1 MQQFFSGIYDFFQQ
15 RKWLLYLCFAGLL
28 ILTSIF
34 ASRLKFEEDISRILP
49 KDPKVEKLNEVF
61 QHSKFMDK
69 LVVMVSL
76 KDSNATSPDSLILF
90 SDELVQ
96 QSKIKLGTYIRKIN
110 YRVDDDMSMELFG
123 IVDEHL
129 PIYLSEKDYHQID
142 SLIQPQ
148 TISQTLQHNLQTLS
162 SPSGF
167 ALKNMISND
176 PVGISFIALRKL
188 QQLQYDENFELYDN
202 CVLTKDHK
210 TLMLFLTPVYPPNNT
225 GKNEVFLNGLDSI
238 IHAEV
243 NTRFSNIDARY
254 FGATAVSA
262 GNAGQLGKDTWFTQG
277 ITIVFLILFIG
288 FFFRR
293 KSAPV
298 LIMIP
303 VISGALFALAMVYFI
318 RGSISVIA
326 VGTGSVILGI
336 AVNYSLH
343 VFNHFRHTGDIKKVI
358 ADLSFPLTL
367 GSLTT
372 IGGFFCL
379 NFAESDMLKDLGTF
393 AGFSLIGAAL
403 SSLIFLPHFIH
414 LSKKSR
420 HFEIHPAETVSHSW
434 IDRLAMLRPDRNKY
448 FIGIILLLT
457 VFFAIAAQYVGFE
470 TDLNNM
476 NYMPEQLKEAQ
487 QKLNKINEATL
498 QSVYIV
504 AEGHDLNQAL
514 VNNEKLNAEIE
525 KLKDSNIISKYSGVS
540 TLIISDSLQKV
551 RINRWKNY
559 WTSQKKETLLQIL
572 NEKGRVL
579 GYSAS
584 AFNVFAA
591 KLNENY
597 VTTDTA
603 TAQQL
608 RKTFLDDYITEFPDH
623 ATVVT
628 LVKVP
633 PQHKKEV
640 YNVFGSEPAI
650 TVLDRQY
657 LTEKFVELINAD
669 FTNIALITSLL
680 VFVILWIT
688 YGRIELTLIAFLPM
702 MLSWIWILGLMG
714 IFGIKF
720 NIINIIVSTL
730 IFGLGDDY
738 SIFIM
743 DGLLQEYR
751 TGSKNLSSFKS
762 SILLS
767 AITTIVGLGVLI
779 FAQHPA
785 LRSIAAI
792 SVVGILCVVLMAQV
806 FIPWL
811 FSLLITN
818 RTKKGL
824 YPWTAMSFF
833 KTVFSQVWFIGG
845 SMILAGIGFLLVRCN
860 PFNKE
865 KGKYFYHIAIA
876 TFSKSLIY
884 IMSNVKKTIFNPHGE
899 NFKKPAVLICN
910 HQSGLDNFVMMM
922 MHPAIIVLT
931 NDKVRSAPVSGAVV
945 RMADYYSVSDGA
957 EKSMEKMSEK
967 MKQGYS
973 IVIFPEGTRSSA
985 GFMKRF
991 HKGAFLLAEQLNA
1004 DILPVM
1010 IHGTGYTLSKGDM
1023 MLKDGHIN
1031 IRFLPRITSDD
1042 DSFGTN
1048 YTERSKKIG
1057 KYFRDK
1063 FNEWKTSLE
1072 QPRWF
1077 REKLF
1082 YNYIYK
1088 GPVMEWYMRVKVR
1101 LEKDYQVFHNLLP
1114 VQGKFLDAGC
1124 GYGFMSYMLHFAA
1137 PQRDF
1142 TGIDYDEEKTIVANH
1157 CFSKDEGI
1165 RFIHADILKYDFEKY
1180 DGIIMADMLHYLHE
1194 GEQEQVL
1201 QKAIQS
1207 LSAEGVLIIRDGDK
1221 EKKKHSG
1228 TKLTEFFSTKV
1239 FAFNK
1244 TTDLGLS
1251 FLSGSMIR
1259 NIAVANDM
1267 ECTEIDETKYTSNVI
1282 FVLRKKQN
1290 DSIEI

>member
-15 RKWLLYLCFAGLL
+15 RKWLLYICFAGLL
-28 ILTSIF
+28 IITSIF

-49 KDPKVEKLNEVF
+49 KDPRVEKLNEVF

-76 KDSNATSPDSLILF
+76 KDSSYTNPDSLILF

-96 QSKIKLGTYIRKIN
+96 QVKTKLAAYIRKIN
-110 YRVDDDMSMELFG
+110 YRVDDDMAMELFS

-129 PIYLSEKDYHQID
+129 PIYLSEKDYLQID

-148 TISQTLQHNLQTLS
+148 TITQTLQHNLQTLS

-167 ALKNMISND
+167 ALKNMIAND

-202 CVLTKDHK
+202 CVITKDHK

-238 IHAEV
+238 IHSDLQ
-243 NTRFSNIDARY
+243 TRFSNIDARY

-262 GNAGQLGKDTWFTQG
+262 GNARQLAKDTWFTQG
-277 ITIVFLILFIG
+277 ATIVFLILFIG
-288 FFFRR
+288 FYFRR
-293 KSAPV
+293 KSAPL

-303 VISGALFALAMVYFI
+303 VITGVLFALAMVYFI

-343 VFNHFRHTGDIKKVI
+343 VFNHYRHTGDIKKVI
-358 ADLSFPLTL
+358 ADLAFPLTL

-403 SSLIFLPHFIH
+403 SSLIFLPHFIR
-414 LSKKSR
+414 LSKKN
-420 HFEIHPAETVSHSW
+420 PKVDAESHSW
-434 IDRLAMLRPDRNKY
+434 IDQLATLRPDHNRY
-448 FIGIILLLT
+448 IIGAILLLT
-457 VFFAIAAQYVGFE
+457 VVFAVAAQYVGFE

-476 NYMPEQLKEAQ
+476 NYMPERLKEAE
-487 QKLNKINEATL
+487 QKLNKINEAAL

-504 AEGHDLNQAL
+504 AEGSNLNQAL
-514 VNNEKLNAEIE
+514 VNNEKLNTEIE

-540 TLIISDSLQKV
+540 TLIISDSLQNV
-551 RINRWKNY
+551 RIERWKKY
-559 WTSQKKETLLQIL
+559 WTAEKKEALLHIL
-572 NEKGRVL
+572 NEEGHAL

-584 AFNVFAA
+584 AFNAFAA
-591 KLNENY
+591 MLNKDFT
-597 VTTDTA
+597 TTDTA
-603 TAQQL
+603 TTQQL
-608 RKTFLDDYITEFPDH
+608 RKTFLDDYISEFPDH

-633 PQHKKEV
+633 PQNKEAV
-640 YNVFGSEPAI
+640 YNAFGSKPAI

-657 LTEKFVELINAD
+657 LTGKFVELINAD

-680 VFVILWIT
+680 VFFILWIT

-702 MLSWIWILGLMG
+702 MLSWIWILGMMAIL
-714 IFGIKF
+714 GIKF

-767 AITTIVGLGVLI
+767 AVTTIVGLGVLI

-806 FIPWL
+806 LIPWL

-865 KGKYFYHIAIA
+865 KGKYLYHVAIA
-876 TFSKSLIY
+876 AFSKSLIY
-884 IMSNVKKTIFNPHGE
+884 VMSNVKKTIINPLNE
-899 NFKKPAVLICN
+899 NFSKPAVLICN

-922 MHPAIIVLT
+922 LHPEIIVLT

-945 RMADYYSVSDGA
+945 RMADYYSISDGA
-957 EKSMEKMSEK
+957 EKSLEKMGQK

-973 IVIFPEGTRSSA
+973 IVIFPEGTRSSN
-985 GFMKRF
+985 GNMKRF
-991 HKGAFLLAEQLNA
+991 HKGAFLLAQQLGA

-1031 IRFLPRITSDD
+1031 IRFLPRINSGD

-1048 YTERSKKIG
+1048 YTERAKRIG
-1057 KYFRDK
+1057 KYFRNT
-1063 FNEWKTSLE
+1063 FHEWKTSLE

-1088 GPVMEWYMRVKVR
+1088 GPVLEWYMRVKLR
-1101 LEKDYQVFHNLLP
+1101 LEKDYQVFHDLLP
-1114 VQGKFLDAGC
+1114 LQGKFLDAGC

-1137 PQRDF
+1137 PQRDI

-1165 RFIHADILKYDFEKY
+1165 RFMHADILKYDFEKY
-1180 DGIIMADMLHYLHE
+1180 DGIIMADMLHYLQE
-1194 GEQEQVL
+1194 SEQEQVL

-1221 EKKKHSG
+1221 EKKKHGG

-1244 TTDLGLS
+1244 TTDSGLS
-1251 FLSGSMIR
+1251 FLSGTMIR
-1259 NIAVANDM
+1259 NIAAANDM
-1267 ECTEIDETKYTSNVI
+1267 ECMEIDETKYTSNVI
-1282 FVLRKKQN
+1282 FVLRKKRN
-1290 DSIEI
+1290 GGIEI

>member
-15 RKWLLYLCFAGLL
+15 RKWLLYICFAGLL
-28 ILTSIF
+28 IITSIF

-49 KDPKVEKLNEVF
+49 KDPRVEKLNEVF

-76 KDSNATSPDSLILF
+76 KDSSYTNPDSLILF

-96 QSKIKLGTYIRKIN
+96 QVKTKLAAYIRKIN
-110 YRVDDDMSMELFG
+110 YRVDDDMAMELFS

-129 PIYLSEKDYHQID
+129 PIYLSEKDYLQID

-148 TISQTLQHNLQTLS
+148 TITQTLQHNLQTLS

-167 ALKNMISND
+167 ALKNMIAND

-202 CVLTKDHK
+202 CVITKDHK

-238 IHAEV
+238 IHSDLQ
-243 NTRFSNIDARY
+243 TRFSNIDARY

-262 GNAGQLGKDTWFTQG
+262 GNARQLAKDTWFTQG
-277 ITIVFLILFIG
+277 ATIVFLILFIG
-288 FFFRR
+288 FYFRR
-293 KSAPV
+293 KSAPL

-303 VISGALFALAMVYFI
+303 VITGALFALAMVYFI

-343 VFNHFRHTGDIKKVI
+343 VFNHYRHTGDIKKVI
-358 ADLSFPLTL
+358 ADLAFPLTL

-403 SSLIFLPHFIH
+403 SSLIFLPHFIR
-414 LSKKSR
+414 LSKKN
-420 HFEIHPAETVSHSW
+420 PKVDAVSHSW
-434 IDRLAMLRPDRNKY
+434 IDWLATLRPDHNRY
-448 FIGIILLLT
+448 IIGAILLLT
-457 VFFAIAAQYVGFE
+457 VVFAVVAQYVGFE

-476 NYMPEQLKEAQ
+476 NYMPERLKEAE
-487 QKLNKINEATL
+487 QKLNKINEAAL

-504 AEGHDLNQAL
+504 AEGSNLNQAL
-514 VNNEKLNAEIE
+514 VNNEKLNTEIE

-540 TLIISDSLQKV
+540 TLIISDSLQNV
-551 RINRWKNY
+551 RIERWKKY
-559 WTSQKKETLLQIL
+559 WTAEKKEALLHTL
-572 NEKGRVL
+572 NEDGHAL

-584 AFNVFAA
+584 AFNAFAA
-591 KLNENY
+591 MLNKDFT
-597 VTTDTA
+597 TTDTA
-603 TAQQL
+603 TTQQL
-608 RKTFLDDYITEFPDH
+608 RKTFLDDYISEFPDH

-633 PQHKKEV
+633 PQNKEAV
-640 YNVFGSEPAI
+640 YNAFGSKPAI

-657 LTEKFVELINAD
+657 LTGKFVELINAD

-680 VFVILWIT
+680 VFFILWIT

-702 MLSWIWILGLMG
+702 MLSWIWILGMMAIL
-714 IFGIKF
+714 GIKF

-767 AITTIVGLGVLI
+767 AVTTIVGLGVLI

-806 FIPWL
+806 LIPWL

-865 KGKYFYHIAIA
+865 KGKYLYHVAIA
-876 TFSKSLIY
+876 AFSKSLIY
-884 IMSNVKKTIFNPHGE
+884 VMSNVKKTIINPLNE
-899 NFKKPAVLICN
+899 NFSKPAVLICN

-922 MHPAIIVLT
+922 LHPEIIVLT

-945 RMADYYSVSDGA
+945 RMADYYSISDGA
-957 EKSMEKMSEK
+957 EKSLEKMGQK

-973 IVIFPEGTRSSA
+973 IVIFPEGTRSSN
-985 GFMKRF
+985 GNMKRF
-991 HKGAFLLAEQLNA
+991 HKGAFLLAQQLGA

-1031 IRFLPRITSDD
+1031 IRFLPRIYSGD

-1048 YTERSKKIG
+1048 YTERAKRIG
-1057 KYFRDK
+1057 KYFRNT
-1063 FNEWKTSLE
+1063 FHEWKTSLE

-1088 GPVMEWYMRVKVR
+1088 GPVLEWYMRVKLR
-1101 LEKDYQVFHNLLP
+1101 LEKDYQVFHDLLP
-1114 VQGKFLDAGC
+1114 LQGKILDAGC

-1137 PQRDF
+1137 PQRDI

-1165 RFIHADILKYDFEKY
+1165 RFMHADILKYDFEKY
-1180 DGIIMADMLHYLHE
+1180 DGIIMADMLHYLQE
-1194 GEQEQVL
+1194 SEQEQVL
-1201 QKAIQS
+1201 QKAIQN

-1221 EKKKHSG
+1221 EKKKHGG

-1244 TTDLGLS
+1244 TTDSGLS
-1251 FLSGSMIR
+1251 FLSGTMIR
-1259 NIAVANDM
+1259 NIAAANDM
-1267 ECTEIDETKYTSNVI
+1267 ECMEIDETKYTSNVI
-1282 FVLRKKQN
+1282 FVLRKKRN
-1290 DSIEI
+1290 GGIEI